1 MAQCPPAFKITRTNF
16 LEDTPVLNQRFL
28 SIEEIETV
36 ALGFKEDLQRE
47 ANQAVRRKN
56 PDQALAALEAIE
68 YVDKFVRTL
77 AMRSVS
83 QIGRPARARPINILG
98 KKA

>member
-1 MAQCPPAFKITRTNF
+1 
-16 LEDTPVLNQRFL
+16 VLNQGRSL
-28 SIEEIETV
+28 SIEEIEAV
-36 ALGFKEDLQRE
+36 AAGFKEDLQRE

-68 YVDKFVRTL
+68 YIDKFVRTL

-83 QIGRPARARPINILG
+83 QIGRPARARNIRIFQ